1 MYESK
6 VLGLSSAALL
16 PAIGVTESDER
27 EEHSRLDRKS
37 WISGLLDSSTF
48 KEDNSLKYMRALR
61 TRTGIFVLFV
71 VLWIGSLIPPLP
83 TEIVNSFLS
92 LFPQLISSPY
102 EMKKLLSTSP
112 ETGTVLSQGSDESS
126 WKPVVVRIAGMALIG
141 LPFWYLLR
149 RREREEELQRL
160 DEGWAARLHAR
171 SEELLA
177 VNNTLVS
184 EVSKRRDTEQAL
196 EANRRDLHLL
206 ASQLLHLQ
214 EEERRRISRDLHDD
228 INQRLALLS
237 IDIEVLEQQ
246 LSPVSLGTVKM
257 VHTIQSNIV
266 QLSEDVRRLAHQFHP
281 SILDDLGLSI
291 ALRRLVDDFR
301 TRTGIE
307 TGFLGRGIPKHV
319 AKDVVT
325 CLYRVAQ
332 EGLANIS
339 RHARAKTVRV
349 ELQQIRDGLQLMMTD
364 DGIGFDMNRH
374 NGQRGSLGL
383 LSMRERVS
391 LVTGTLNIQSTPGE
405 GTQICAWVPFK
416 QGRT

>member
-1 MYESK
+1 MLRCSQVFAGTDRNGK
-6 VLGLSSAALL
+6 
-16 PAIGVTESDER
+16 
-27 EEHSRLDRKS
+27 EEQSVGTRGRLDS
-37 WISGLLDSSTF
+37 LAF
-48 KEDNSLKYMRALR
+48 QEDNAVKRDRSMLGSRA
-61 TRTGIFVLFV
+61 RTGIFALFV
-71 VLWIGSLIPPLP
+71 LLWIASLIPPLP
-83 TEIVNSFLS
+83 TALVSSVLS
-92 LFPQLISSPY
+92 LFPQLISVPY
-102 EMKKLLSTSP
+102 EIDKLLSPATEP
-112 ETGTVLSQGSDESS
+112 GTVLSPQGSDESS
-126 WKPVVVRIAGMALIG
+126 WKPMVIRIAGMALIG
-141 LPFWYLLR
+141 LPFWYFLR

-196 EANRRDLHLL
+196 EANRRDLRVL
-206 ASQLLHLQ
+206 ASQLLRLQ

-237 IDIEVLEQQ
+237 IDIEMLEQQ
-246 LSPVSLGTVKM
+246 LPDAPDRTVRT
-257 VHTIQSNIV
+257 VRTIQDRIG

-281 SILDDLGLSI
+281 SILDDLGVSI
-291 ALRRLVDDFR
+291 ALRRLVDDFQA
-301 TRTGIE
+301 RTGIE
-307 TGFLGRGIPKHV
+307 AWFIGKDIPTHV
-319 AKDVVT
+319 AKGVAT

-339 RHARAKTVRV
+339 RHAKAKNVRV
-349 ELQQIRDGLQLMMTD
+349 ELQRVRDGLQLMLSD

-374 NGQRGSLGL
+374 DGQRGSLGL

-391 LVTGTLNIQSTPGE
+391 LVAGTLSIQSTPGA

-416 QGRT
+416 QERT